1 MELSRHMT
9 IKDVARH
16 LNVSWDVI
24 KDG

>member
-1 MELSRHMT
+1 MT